1 VSNTAR
7 SGNVSLIPQNSGTV
21 GGSLFGWRKSA
32 AAASSKSLHWEINGR
47 MVDNKAQTSDREG
60 AHRIP
65 LAELMNYDATIP
77 KNGVE

>member
-1 VSNTAR
+1 MSNTAR
-7 SGNVSLIPQNSGTV
+7 IGNVSPLNKAA

-47 MVDNKAQTSDREG
+47 MVDNKAQTSDEEG